1 MTFAVWPG
9 TLRTVALG
17 RRGAKRRRWSAWRF
31 AATLRRVS
39 ASPWPLSAAATQL
52 LLDLRTDGAPQTS
65 TQTISRVAVKELV
78 LRGHLRIV
86 GVRKRRLRSTVVTV
100 ACPGPAT
107 ASQLPAPLDL
117 LALHLPATHGEEL
130 AKLVRAG
137 AKSSASLY
145 SKDLKAAGLAE
156 LRRQG
161 LTEDRVKKS
170 FGFWPT
176 TFPAPTASGAEA
188 AARARQDVAT
198 ASTLADLARGD
209 EATALR
215 AARAVGVLILLVP
228 GGLAVVASLAKRW
241 QRGGSSR
248 AADFDFDGFD
258 VLAACVDGLGD
269 AVDQLG
275 DAGGFEGAFDA
286 VASAVDSGID
296 SGVSEGGGD
305 GSSGGGDGGGCGGGG
320 D

>member
-1 MTFAVWPG
+1 MN
-9 TLRTVALG
+9 
-17 RRGAKRRRWSAWRF
+17 
-31 AATLRRVS
+31 

-52 LLDLRTDGAPQTS
+52 LLDLRTDGAPSTS

-100 ACPGPAT
+100 ACPGPSA

-117 LALHLPATHGEEL
+117 LALHLPASPGEEL
-130 AKLVRAG
+130 AKLVREG
-137 AKSSASLY
+137 AKGNSSLY

-156 LRRQG
+156 LRRHG
-161 LTEDRVKKS
+161 LTEDRVKKTL
-170 FGFWPT
+170 GFWPT
-176 TFPAPTASGAEA
+176 TFPAPTAAGIEA
-188 AARARQDVAT
+188 QARARQDVAT
-198 ASTLADLARGD
+198 ASTLRDLARGD

-228 GGLAVVASLAKRW
+228 GGLAVVASLASRW
-241 QRGGSSR
+241 SLGGGGHS
-248 AADFDFDGFD
+248 AEFDIDGFD
-258 VLAACVDGLGD
+258 VLAACADGLGD
-269 AVDQLG
+269 ALDQIG
-275 DAGGFEGAFDA
+275 DDASGFDGAFDA

-296 SGVSEGGGD
+296 SGVSDGGGD
-305 GSSGGGDGGGCGGGG
+305 GGSGGDGGGCGGGG